1 MFPLYI
7 WSIVGIIT
15 LVARYS
21 TRITNL
27 LGNRA
32 VPVLATLILL
42 SYNKLLR
49 TSIDIL
55 DFSILTTYESE
66 TNVTNSATIVWS
78 LDGTL
83 DYFRY
88 PHILLLLAAL
98 LTLLCLWL
106 PYTLLLLLIQWLR
119 RISHFWFLKWTTRF
133 QPFFD
138 AYFAPLKP
146 THQYWF
152 GVLLIVR
159 SVILLT
165 FASNFAIPQD
175 ISLIL
180 LLAAAGV
187 LLFYMTM
194 TNVHKH
200 HSVMAFQGLF
210 FLNLCLLSGF
220 TGPGE
225 GRKVW

>member
-55 DFSILTTYESE
+55 DFSILTTYDSE
-66 TNVTNSATIVWS
+66 TNVTNSATIVWL

-98 LTLLCLWL
+98 LTLLCFNDGF
-106 PYTLLLLLIQWLR
+106 PIPSYSMAAKNFSLLV
-119 RISHFWFLKWTTRF
+119 SEVDYKVPTFL
-133 QPFFD
+133 
-138 AYFAPLKP
+138 
-146 THQYWF
+146 
-152 GVLLIVR
+152 
-159 SVILLT
+159 
-165 FASNFAIPQD
+165 
-175 ISLIL
+175 
-180 LLAAAGV
+180 
-187 LLFYMTM
+187 
-194 TNVHKH
+194 
-200 HSVMAFQGLF
+200 
-210 FLNLCLLSGF
+210 
-220 TGPGE
+220 
-225 GRKVW
+225 